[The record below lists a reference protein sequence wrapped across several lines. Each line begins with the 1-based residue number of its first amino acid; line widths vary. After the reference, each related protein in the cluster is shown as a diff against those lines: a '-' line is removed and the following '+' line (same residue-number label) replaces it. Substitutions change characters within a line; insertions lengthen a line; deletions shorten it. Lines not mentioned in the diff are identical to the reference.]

1 MKKLAI
7 ISTHPIQYNAPWFQ
21 LLAKRNNI
29 TIKVF
34 YTWSQTKNAIKDHTF
49 GKEIIWDIPLLEG
62 YDYEFVE
69 NVSKNP
75 GSHHFFGIDCPTLIG
90 KVESFDPNAL
100 LFFGWNLKSHLGAI
114 RHFKG
119 RIPVWFRGD
128 STLLDEKPGI
138 RTLFRR
144 LILKKTYSY
153 VDKIFYVGQASKAY
167 FLKHN
172 LALSQ
177 LIYAPHAIDN
187 ERFSGNENNNYD
199 IDALYWRNKLGYHED
214 DIVIIFA
221 GKFENKKQ
229 PGFLIEAIEMANKQR
244 DKPLKLLMVGS
255 GPLEKDLKK
264 VSKNNNNIQ
273 FLSFQNQT
281 KMPLVY
287 RLGAVLCL
295 PSKGPGESWGLVVN
309 EAMASGRPTIV
320 SNRVGCALDLVK
332 HGENGYFF
340 DAYNQDELIKILREL
355 CLSELQ
361 DLGKRALIDIQNYN
375 FDNIVTAIENEIH
388 NLKN

>member
-1 MKKLAI
+1 
-7 ISTHPIQYNAPWFQ
+7 
-21 LLAKRNNI
+21 
-29 TIKVF
+29 
-34 YTWSQTKNAIKDHTF
+34 
-49 GKEIIWDIPLLEG
+49 
-62 YDYEFVE
+62 
-69 NVSKNP
+69 
-75 GSHHFFGIDCPTLIG
+75 
-90 KVESFDPNAL
+90 
-100 LFFGWNLKSHLGAI
+100 
-114 RHFKG
+114 
-119 RIPVWFRGD
+119 
-128 STLLDEKPGI
+128 
-138 RTLFRR
+138 
-144 LILKKTYSY
+144 
-153 VDKIFYVGQASKAY
+153 VGQASKAY

-244 DKPLKLLMVGS
+244 GKPLKLLMVGS

-295 PSKGPGESWGLVVN
+295 PSKGP
-309 EAMASGRPTIV
+309 
-320 SNRVGCALDLVK
+320 
-332 HGENGYFF
+332 
-340 DAYNQDELIKILREL
+340 
-355 CLSELQ
+355 
-361 DLGKRALIDIQNYN
+361 
-375 FDNIVTAIENEIH
+375 
-388 NLKN
+388 